1 MYFEVRV
8 SAIAKKLRATW
19 PEVGEA
25 GDVLFGRQGSCLVE
39 TDRGHAWLLLKRR
52 DLFQRIELKARI
64 SRKRQVQCRS
74 IAIVVAIVM
83 SIVAGNAHGN
93 AGHRLSAK
101 APFTRG
107 DKVAI

>member
-1 MYFEVRV
+1 MYFEVLV
-8 SAIAKKLRATW
+8 SAIAKKLRAAW

-64 SRKRQVQCRS
+64 SRKRQVQCRR
-74 IAIVVAIVM
+74 IAIA
-83 SIVAGNAHGN
+83 AGRAENKRTAETSSMVSMVPLGE
-93 AGHRLSAK
+93 R
-101 APFTRG
+101 
-107 DKVAI
+107 

>member
-1 MYFEVRV
+1 M
-8 SAIAKKLRATW
+8 
-19 PEVGEA
+19 
-25 GDVLFGRQGSCLVE
+25 E